1 MRLIFVVLV
10 STTVM
15 LIAAWLATSGG
26 DGMKGAVV

>member
-15 LIAAWLATSGG
+15 LIAAWLPHQ
-26 DGMKGAVV
+26 AVTA